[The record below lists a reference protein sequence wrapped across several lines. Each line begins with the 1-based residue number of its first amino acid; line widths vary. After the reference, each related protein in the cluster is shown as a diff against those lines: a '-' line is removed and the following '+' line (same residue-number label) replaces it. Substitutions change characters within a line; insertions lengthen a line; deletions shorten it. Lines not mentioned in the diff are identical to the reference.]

1 MTPRRY
7 TASTLELCAALGIG
21 RKALRTLI
29 AEGWLL
35 PGKHYRQHG
44 TGKVRKHLI
53 WDIDAV
59 GQALDQ
65 RTRRL
70 KVGQA

>member
-44 TGKVRKHLI
+44 VGKRRPHLM
-53 WDIDAV
+53 WDVAAV
-59 GQALDQ
+59 DQALDQ

-70 KVGQA
+70 KVGQP